1 EISTAVG
8 ATGEGNAGAIVLNSN
23 NLTLT
28 EASSITSSTAG
39 QGSAGSISVTGN
51 GEIRL
56 DSSTISTAIE
66 PTGVAN
72 PTLPPSSITLRTGSV
87 TLQNGATITS
97 ETKGDKNPLGQGG
110 TGDAGT
116 IAITAQTGDITL
128 TGASS
133 ILSAVGVNSIG
144 NAGGMKLEA
153 TGDISLLDGSL
164 LTASTRGQGN
174 SGAIEIKA
182 DNFLAQGEDTAGFG
196 SAIFST
202 VGTSAQGN
210 SGGIKLVAQNT
221 VSLLSGAV
229 LDATTYGQGDSGAIE
244 ITAQDV
250 YLQGEDSAGFLS
262 GILSTVEET
271 GVGNSGGINLK
282 VGGNVWVS
290 DGARLDVSTSGR
302 GNSGAIDISAQQ
314 VWIQGESRF
323 GDYNSNV
330 LSKVEA
336 TGIGNSGGVS
346 IRASESLSLLAGGVI
361 ATTTFGQGNSGA
373 IDIVTPN
380 LLIQGAVSSE
390 IDVNLDNVQGAGI
403 SNIQSAVA
411 DTGRGNSGTITVN
424 AQRISLLD
432 GGQLN
437 ANTFGQ
443 GNSGLIDITTQD
455 LLAQGASLSGTYK
468 SGIQSGVGNT
478 GIGNSQGIN
487 IKATGTV
494 SFLDGALLSASTQG
508 TASDRSNITL
518 SAPTLNL
525 DNQASITA
533 STTGFRDPGFNN
545 AGKIEITT
553 ANTTLSGGS
562 TIQTNTAGS
571 GAGGEII
578 LIATEGLFIKDDG
591 SGIFSN
597 TEENSTGNAGSIFI
611 DPPIVDIRD
620 GAGISV
626 NSLGAGTGGN
636 ITLAAGDLTLDNN
649 AFISASTVNSNG
661 GQIFLT
667 IGGNLLLLNNSYL
680 SAAAGLGQAAG
691 GDGGSITIDAASI
704 LGFNNADISANAGLG
719 RGGNITINTPILLG
733 FLVKNVPDT
742 SSDPRNNISASGQA
756 SAGTITINNSVDPSK
771 GLDPLA
777 ANLADL
783 ASRVRQACDI
793 SSAQTLNQ
801 FRIAGRGGLP
811 STPQDPLQS
820 QGTLEDLRLL
830 DDWLAENGSGDETI
844 ASPPRESPPLS
855 PRLSEAGEWEWISP
869 QALRL
874 VTAQGNA
881 TVNFGTGT
889 FTCNSPPQ

>member
-1 EISTAVG
+1 
-8 ATGEGNAGAIVLNSN
+8 
-23 NLTLT
+23 
-28 EASSITSSTAG
+28 SSTAG
-39 QGSAGSISVTGN
+39 QGNAGSITVTGD

-56 DSSTISTAIE
+56 DDSTISTAIE

-72 PTLPPSSITLRTGSV
+72 PDLPPSRITLSAGSV

-97 ETKGDKNPLGQGG
+97 ETKGSEKLAQGG
-110 TGDAGT
+110 SGDAGT
-116 IAITAQTGDITL
+116 IEINAAETIDL

-133 ILSAVGVNSIG
+133 ILSAVGVNAIG
-144 NAGGMKLEA
+144 NAGGMKLAA
-153 TGDISLLDGSL
+153 TGNISLLNGSL

-174 SGAIEIKA
+174 SGAIEISA
-182 DNFLAQGEDTAGFG
+182 DHFLAQGADRFGFG

-202 VGTSAQGN
+202 VGTAAQGN
-210 SGGIKLVAQNT
+210 SGGIKLVAQKT
-221 VSLLSGAV
+221 LSLLNGAV

-244 ITAQDV
+244 VTAQDF
-250 YLQGEDSAGFLS
+250 YLQGEDGAGFLS
-262 GILSTVEET
+262 GILSTVAET
-271 GVGNSGGINLK
+271 GVGNSGGISLK
-282 VGGNVWVS
+282 VGGNVWIS
-290 DGARLDVSTSGR
+290 DGGRLDVSTSGQ
-302 GNSGAIDISAQQ
+302 GNSGAIDMTAQQ
-314 VWIQGESRF
+314 VWIQGESRS
-323 GDYNSNV
+323 GAYNSNV
-330 LSKVEA
+330 LSKVES

-373 IDIVTPN
+373 IDIITPT
-380 LLIQGAVSSE
+380 LLIQGATRSE
-390 IDVNLDNVQGAGI
+390 IDIDLDNVQGAGI

-424 AQRISLLD
+424 AQHISLLD

-455 LLAQGASLSGTYK
+455 LLAQGESGSGNYQ
-468 SGIQSGVGNT
+468 SGIQSGVGDT
-478 GIGNSQGIN
+478 GIGNSQGIRL
-487 IKATGTV
+487 KATGTV

-525 DNQASITA
+525 DTQASITA
-533 STTGFRDPGFNN
+533 STAGFRDPGFNN

-553 ANTTLSGGS
+553 ATTSLSGGS

-578 LIATEGLFIKDDG
+578 LIATEGLFIKGDG

-611 DPPIVDIRD
+611 DPPLVDIRH

-649 AFISASTVNSNG
+649 GFISASTVNSNG

-667 IGGNLLLLNNSYL
+667 IGGNLLLLNNSTL

-691 GDGGSITIDAASI
+691 GDGGSITIAAASI

-733 FLVKNVPDT
+733 FLVQNVPDT
-742 SSDPRNNISASGQA
+742 SGDRRNNISASGQA

-830 DDWLAENGSGDETI
+830 DDWISETPFSSKPI
-844 ASPPRESPPLS
+844 ASTPSLEISLDPTLVPTLGATGQWQWIAPQQVRLASSP
-855 PRLSEAGEWEWISP
+855 
-869 QALRL
+869 
-874 VTAQGNA
+874 
-881 TVNFGTGT
+881 
-889 FTCNSPPQ
+889 CN